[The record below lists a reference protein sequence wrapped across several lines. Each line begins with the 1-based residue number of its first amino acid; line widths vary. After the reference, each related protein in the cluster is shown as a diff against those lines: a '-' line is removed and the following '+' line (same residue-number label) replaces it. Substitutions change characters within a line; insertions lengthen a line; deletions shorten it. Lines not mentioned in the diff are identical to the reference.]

1 MSQVLGYARERS
13 MSLLLALFFDTFFW
27 HFLRLRFFEL
37 RVLMYLY
44 DRSFFKGDES
54 PNDRSHFVLAP

>member
-13 MSLLLALFFDTFFW
+13 MSLLLTLSFGTFFW
-27 HFLRLRFFEL
+27 HFLRLRVFGL
-37 RVLMYLY
+37 RFLMYLY